1 MWFYETCLFD
11 DLLMI
16 ISYCDA
22 PWCIWC
28 YSLIVLIGT
37 CQLFDPSSWL
47 SSKIIFR
54 LLPRVAEKVFQ
65 NGKVDKLTWEWV
77 SIFNNIRT
85 EDIVHIGLV
94 LGVAEKNLFVSGA
107 DTSSHF
113 SMDSFNGVNSV
124 KFLRINSSIK
134 KIRLECL
141 HHPTQFSSSTH
152 YGL

>member
-65 NGKVDKLTWEWV
+65 NGKVDKLTWEWL
-77 SIFNNIRT
+77 SIFNHIRT
-85 EDIVHIGLV
+85 EDIVQIGLV
-94 LGVAEKNLFVSGA
+94 LCVAEKKSVSIRGR
-107 DTSSHF
+107 HF
-113 SMDSFNGVNSV
+113 SMDSFDGVHSV
-124 KFLRINSSIK
+124 KFLRVNSSIK

-141 HHPTQFSSSTH
+141 LSPPSYTV
-152 YGL
+152 